1 MRIATERAVN
11 EPWNLLSSQRGQP
24 DRSWK
29 NFVGLPPEPR
39 RMEAIAWDV
48 LLGAGTVFLLG
59 AMSPGPSLMVVLRNT
74 MIGGR
79 KQGVMCAIGH
89 GLGFGLYAGLAVYG
103 LIVVLEEAP
112 AVFAGLQ
119 LMGSALLLWYGW
131 SMWHAEH
138 ERLFNDESASRAQ
151 GFGEGFAIAFFNPK
165 IALFLVAVLA
175 QVLQPDMNLTSKAA
189 VGLLGML
196 IDTLW
201 YLIAAL
207 VLTGTPWLD
216 RLKER
221 ATAIHRL
228 TACVLWG
235 FALSVV
241 IQLASTL
248 A

>member
-1 MRIATERAVN
+1 
-11 EPWNLLSSQRGQP
+11 
-24 DRSWK
+24 
-29 NFVGLPPEPR
+29 
-39 RMEAIAWDV
+39 MEAVAWDV
-48 LLGAGTVFLLG
+48 LLAAGTVFLLG

-119 LMGSALLLWYGW
+119 LVGSALLLWYGW
-131 SMWHAEH
+131 SMWHADH
-138 ERLFNDESASRAQ
+138 ERLFNEESASRAQ

-201 YLIAAL
+201 YLIVAL

-221 ATAIHRL
+221 ATTIHRL
-228 TACVLWG
+228 TALVLWG

-241 IQLASTL
+241 FQLASTL

>member
-1 MRIATERAVN
+1 
-11 EPWNLLSSQRGQP
+11 
-24 DRSWK
+24 
-29 NFVGLPPEPR
+29 
-39 RMEAIAWDV
+39 MEAVAWDV
-48 LLGAGTVFLLG
+48 LLAAGTVFLLG

-119 LMGSALLLWYGW
+119 LVGSALLLWYGW
-131 SMWHAEH
+131 SMWHADH
-138 ERLFNDESASRAQ
+138 ERLFNEDSASRAQ

-201 YLIAAL
+201 YLIVAL

-221 ATAIHRL
+221 ATTIHRL
-228 TACVLWG
+228 TALVLWS

-241 IQLASTL
+241 FQLASTL

>member
-1 MRIATERAVN
+1 
-11 EPWNLLSSQRGQP
+11 
-24 DRSWK
+24 
-29 NFVGLPPEPR
+29 
-39 RMEAIAWDV
+39 MEAVAWDV
-48 LLGAGTVFLLG
+48 LLAAGTVFLLG

-79 KQGVMCAIGH
+79 KQGVMCALGH

-119 LMGSALLLWYGW
+119 LVGSALLLWYGW
-131 SMWHAEH
+131 SMWHADH
-138 ERLFNDESASRAQ
+138 ERLFNEDSASRAQ

-175 QVLQPDMNLTSKAA
+175 QVLQPDMNLTSKAG

-201 YLIAAL
+201 YLIVAL

-221 ATAIHRL
+221 ATTIHRL
-228 TACVLWG
+228 TALVLWG

-241 IQLASTL
+241 FQLASTL